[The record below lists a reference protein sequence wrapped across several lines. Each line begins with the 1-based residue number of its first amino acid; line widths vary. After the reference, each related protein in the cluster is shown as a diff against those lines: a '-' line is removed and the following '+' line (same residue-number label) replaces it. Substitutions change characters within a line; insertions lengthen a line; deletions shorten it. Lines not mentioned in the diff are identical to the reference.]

1 MDNEVNEKKE
11 KRLKI
16 KQRIKLILRGFL
28 VVLNCFLLCYLVA
41 SVSGSVVKYI
51 RKFNEI
57 SPSTFIKLKDYSEKE
72 SLKIYKKNIS
82 YDVISGKFN
91 VTETTNYSFYGGYL
105 HFKDNNDVIDS
116 NGSLYYSSYSQYVL
130 KNLFSDELYS
140 SELDFA
146 SANTSFNNGI
156 YLYGLKE
163 GSYIV
168 YPYDYKSDT
177 SKMNPLK
184 ISTKGGIYE
193 TIYSPL
199 KNGKRTKIE
208 LRSNEISP
216 CFVINVKEIL
226 YTPESYSDIAILCL
240 DADKT
245 LVDNVF
251 NGSDYKIN
259 FINKVKKDKDNVI
272 NLYNA
277 KAPISVIVDDGDS
290 ILTSNYL
297 TLNCTTSPLLI
308 EEGNLKGLDAD
319 VYIRELAGD
328 VFNSGKGLS
337 SNNNENLYL
346 TKYIDGRNNGSYVIR
361 IGKDKLDQLPMLLKN
376 I

>member
-199 KNGKRTKIE
+199 IM
-208 LRSNEISP
+208 
-216 CFVINVKEIL
+216 VKEL
-226 YTPESYSDIAILCL
+226 
-240 DADKT
+240 K
-245 LVDNVF
+245 
-251 NGSDYKIN
+251 
-259 FINKVKKDKDNVI
+259 
-272 NLYNA
+272 
-277 KAPISVIVDDGDS
+277 
-290 ILTSNYL
+290 
-297 TLNCTTSPLLI
+297 LN
-308 EEGNLKGLDAD
+308 
-319 VYIRELAGD
+319 
-328 VFNSGKGLS
+328 
-337 SNNNENLYL
+337 
-346 TKYIDGRNNGSYVIR
+346 
-361 IGKDKLDQLPMLLKN
+361 
-376 I
+376 